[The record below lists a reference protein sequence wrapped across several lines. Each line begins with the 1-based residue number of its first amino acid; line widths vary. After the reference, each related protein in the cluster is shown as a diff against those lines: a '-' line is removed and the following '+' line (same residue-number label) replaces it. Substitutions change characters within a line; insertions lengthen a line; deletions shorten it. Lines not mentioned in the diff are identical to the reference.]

1 MKILQKIIIAAF
13 EITATFAQIVVMNI
27 KHGEKHAQ
35 NPCNNLVNN
44 NIFFFFFSFMYQ
56 DLSFS
61 VLEVC
66 LYHRYTKI
74 LVLKL

>member
-44 NIFFFFFSFMYQ
+44 NIFFFFFFIYVSRSFLFCFRGMLIPQ
-56 DLSFS
+56 I
-61 VLEVC
+61 
-66 LYHRYTKI
+66 H
-74 LVLKL
+74 